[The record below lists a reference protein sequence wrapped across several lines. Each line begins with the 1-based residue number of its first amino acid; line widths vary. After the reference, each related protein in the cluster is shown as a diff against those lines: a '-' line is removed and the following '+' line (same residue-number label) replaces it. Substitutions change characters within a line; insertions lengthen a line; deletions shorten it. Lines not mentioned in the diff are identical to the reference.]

1 MNSEHHLILASNSP
15 RRQQLLKDLGFEF
28 EVFTRDFDESFPDSI
43 PTSEVA
49 EYLAIKKNRNY
60 RELRP
65 ECTIITSDTTVIC
78 DAHVLN
84 KAANKKEAI
93 DMLEM
98 LSGRTHQVVSGVCIS
113 SPGKEVSFHDTT
125 DVTFDTISSE
135 EMNYYIDHYQPFD
148 KAGSYGIQE
157 WIGMAKIKAIK
168 GSYFTVMGLPTHL
181 VYSTLKNY
189 FNYHL
194 TNLYPNK
201 K

>member
-1 MNSEHHLILASNSP
+1 LYLVQLKKMNSEHHLILASNSP

-28 EVFTRDFDESFPDSI
+28 EVFTRDFDESFPDTL
-43 PTSEVA
+43 PALEVA

-60 RELRP
+60 CKLRP

-78 DAHVLN
+78 DDHVLN

-113 SPGKEVSFHDTT
+113 SPDKEVSFHDVT
-125 DVTFDTISSE
+125 DVTFDAISSK
-135 EMNYYIDHYQPFD
+135 EMDFYIDNYQPFD

-157 WIGMAKIKAIK
+157 WMGYFGIQKIN
-168 GSYFTVMGLPTHL
+168 GDYFNVMGLPLHKL
-181 VYSTLKNY
+181 YRKLKE
-189 FNYHL
+189 L
-194 TNLYPNK
+194 
-201 K
+201 

>member
-1 MNSEHHLILASNSP
+1 MYLVQLKKMNSEHHLILASNSP

-28 EVFTRDFDESFPDSI
+28 EVFTRDFDESFPDTL
-43 PTSEVA
+43 PALEVA

-60 RELRP
+60 CKLRP

-78 DAHVLN
+78 DDHVLN

-113 SPGKEVSFHDTT
+113 SPDKEVSFHDVT
-125 DVTFDTISSE
+125 DVTFDAISSK
-135 EMNYYIDHYQPFD
+135 EMDFYIDNYQPFD

-181 VYSTLKNY
+181 IYTSLKRE
-189 FNYHL
+189 FGL
-194 TNLYPNK
+194 
-201 K
+201 

>member
-1 MNSEHHLILASNSP
+1 MNSTHHLILASNSP

-28 EVFTRDFDESFPDSI
+28 EVFTRDFDESFPDSL
-43 PTSEVA
+43 PALEVA

-98 LSGRTHQVVSGVCIS
+98 LSGKTHQVVSGVCIS
-113 SPGKEVSFHDTT
+113 SLVKEISFHDVT
-125 DVTFDTISSE
+125 DVTFDNISLE
-135 EMNYYIDHYQPFD
+135 EMDFYIDNYQPFD

-181 VYSTLKNY
+181 IYKSLKRE
-189 FNYHL
+189 FGL
-194 TNLYPNK
+194 Q
-201 K
+201 